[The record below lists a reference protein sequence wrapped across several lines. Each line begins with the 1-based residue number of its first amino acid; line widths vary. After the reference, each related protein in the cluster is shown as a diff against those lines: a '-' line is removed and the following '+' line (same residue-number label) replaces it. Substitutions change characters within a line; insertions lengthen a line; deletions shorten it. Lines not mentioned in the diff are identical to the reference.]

1 MKKTNKLKIL
11 IIGASGFIGENL
23 YKFLK
28 NKKFD
33 VIGTYFNNKKKNL
46 IKFDLEKDNISKKRG
61 INYFSH
67 IIISS
72 GANKKLDD
80 VEKNWKYEKKINYK
94 NLKKVINMF
103 SKKNKKII
111 YLSSD
116 AVFDGI
122 KGDYRETSKTN
133 PVNKYGFHKKLM
145 ENYIKNKSR
154 NFLIIR
160 ISKVFSSKKND
171 QTFLNEMLYNL
182 KKKINYK
189 YAYDEYFTPISIN
202 DLISGIYNLIIKDLK
217 GIFHLKSIN
226 KISRYQLAKK
236 IVKNLKYKNNIK
248 KISFKSL
255 DLFAKRGL
263 NLDLNSNK
271 YDNIF
276 RKNKNNINY
285 YINQI
290 IKNYK

>member
-1 MKKTNKLKIL
+1 
-11 IIGASGFIGENL
+11 
-23 YKFLK
+23 
-28 NKKFD
+28 
-33 VIGTYFNNKKKNL
+33 
-46 IKFDLEKDNISKKRG
+46 
-61 INYFSH
+61 
-67 IIISS
+67 
-72 GANKKLDD
+72 
-80 VEKNWKYEKKINYK
+80 
-94 NLKKVINMF
+94 MF

>member
-1 MKKTNKLKIL
+1 LKKTNKLKIL

-46 IKFDLEKDNISKKRG
+46 IKFDLEKDNISKIRG

-80 VEKNWKYEKKINYK
+80 VEKNWRYEKKINYK